1 LRTQWRFPLARATAR
16 KELSEGEAKMQ
27 DGEKTVFLSHLC
39 IKTIFL
45 PRQARDKHR
54 ESTPKQTVLSG
65 AAANSAASE
74 LAGKDGGG
82 GGSEEEQVTAKF
94 TEALAR
100 FREAQGL
107 FEGAREHVT
116 ESVEI
121 DTALENAGEKR
132 SHSVF
137 FSAFPMFAPSL
148 SW

>member
-1 LRTQWRFPLARATAR
+1 MAFSIARATAR
-16 KELSEGEAKMQ
+16 KELSEGEAKME
-27 DGEKTVFLSHLC
+27 DGEKKVFLSHLC

-45 PRQARDKHR
+45 PRQARDEHR
-54 ESTPKQTVLSG
+54 ESTPKQTVLAG

-74 LAGKDGGG
+74 LGGKDG

-94 TEALAR
+94 IEAMAR

-132 SHSVF
+132 NHSF
-137 FSAFPMFAPSL
+137 LSAFPK
-148 SW
+148 

>member
-1 LRTQWRFPLARATAR
+1 
-16 KELSEGEAKMQ
+16 MQ

-132 SHSVF
+132 SHSF
-137 FSAFPMFAPSL
+137 FECFPYVCPEPVL
-148 SW
+148 VK